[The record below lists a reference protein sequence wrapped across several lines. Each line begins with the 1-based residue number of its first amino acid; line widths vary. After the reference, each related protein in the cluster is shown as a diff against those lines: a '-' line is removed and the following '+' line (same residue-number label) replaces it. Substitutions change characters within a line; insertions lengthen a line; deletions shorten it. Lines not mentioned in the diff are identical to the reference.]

1 MSQEKIKHQGKTT
14 LGDCRLTQQSFVRS
28 WSSRQQSYR
37 DDLCHL
43 FASVHVLIQVKNS
56 SKGNFTNHLANILG
70 GIENNVKNMMVS
82 KTISSQ

>member
-37 DDLCHL
+37 DALCHL

-56 SKGNFTNHLANILG
+56 SKENFTIHLANIVG
-70 GIENNVKNMMVS
+70 GIENNVKNMMMS
-82 KTISSQ
+82 KMISSQ